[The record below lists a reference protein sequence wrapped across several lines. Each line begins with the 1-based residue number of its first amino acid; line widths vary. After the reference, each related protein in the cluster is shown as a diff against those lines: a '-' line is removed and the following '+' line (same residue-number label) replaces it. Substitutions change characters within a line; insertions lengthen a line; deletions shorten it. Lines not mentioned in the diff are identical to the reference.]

1 MNKMENQAS
10 AHAVDS
16 LINFETVKF
25 FNNEGVEARRYN
37 TSLVGYQKAA
47 VETATSLAFLN
58 FGQVSCFLDL
68 SLSSKSTTPLSA
80 PRQGIFTLPRTGL
93 WIRVR
98 GARVRLCAWKQ
109 A

>member
-58 FGQVSCFLDL
+58 FGQSAIFSVGLTAMMVMSARGVL
-68 SLSSKSTTPLSA
+68 SGAMTIGDVVMVNGLLFQVRFA
-80 PRQGIFTLPRTGL
+80 P
-93 WIRVR
+93 
-98 GARVRLCAWKQ
+98 
-109 A
+109 